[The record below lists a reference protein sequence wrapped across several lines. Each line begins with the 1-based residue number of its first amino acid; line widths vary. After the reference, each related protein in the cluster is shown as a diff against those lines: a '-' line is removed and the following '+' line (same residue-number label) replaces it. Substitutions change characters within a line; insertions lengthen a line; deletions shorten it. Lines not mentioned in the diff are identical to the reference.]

1 LIAGIG
7 TDIIEVERIQRLL
20 QKDEAF
26 KLKVFTEIEINY
38 CESKKNK
45 AESYAS
51 RFAAKEA
58 MFKAMGTGW
67 RGEMKFTDIEV
78 YNDELGKPFVRTYG
92 AVSEF
97 LSQKNIQIIHIS
109 MSHIKSMGI
118 ATILLETPS

>member
-1 LIAGIG
+1 MIAGIG
-7 TDIIEVERIQRLL
+7 TDIIEVDRILRLL
-20 QKDEAF
+20 EKDEAF
-26 KLKVFTEIEINY
+26 RLKIFTETEIQY

-45 AESYAS
+45 AESFAA

-78 YNDELGKPFVRTYG
+78 VNDELGKPEVKTYG

-97 LSQKNIQIIHIS
+97 LDQKKIKHIHIS
-109 MSHIKSMGI
+109 MSHLKTMGL
-118 ATILLETPS
+118 ATIVLEIL